1 MNLEIIEASA
11 GMDQCYLLS
20 LAWTLLSGRISR
32 PRPRPAFTR
41 QLMTSHSVTR
51 VIWVYWMH

>member
-1 MNLEIIEASA
+1 MSLEIIEVSA
-11 GMDQCYLLS
+11 GLDQCYLLS

-32 PRPRPAFTR
+32 PTPSFRR

-51 VIWVYWMH
+51 VIYIYWTH